1 MNAFYLWPVIIL
13 MTAESISWAIS
24 IIAQQKYIKT
34 FKIKN
39 RRAYESSIMLSI
51 FSIISIILA
60 VLIYAF

>member
-1 MNAFYLWPVIIL
+1 